1 MANFIQDCITNKCK
15 VDQIDEYVHNWHEGD
30 SELSLVEYL
39 GMTEEE
45 YSYYIKNSNNL
56 NEIIFNRKKQYRVA
70 LRIKT
75 NAGMMDC
82 KRALDAC
89 DYDLDKAA
97 IRLAEYF
104 RSGKIL
110 F

>member
-1 MANFIQDCITNKCK
+1 
-15 VDQIDEYVHNWHEGD
+15 
-30 SELSLVEYL
+30 
-39 GMTEEE
+39 
-45 YSYYIKNSNNL
+45 
-56 NEIIFNRKKQYRVA
+56 
-70 LRIKT
+70 
-75 NAGMMDC
+75 MMDC

>member
-45 YSYYIKNSNNL
+45 YSYYIKNSKHYFFYL
-56 NEIIFNRKKQYRVA
+56 TYIQKQMQV
-70 LRIKT
+70 
-75 NAGMMDC
+75 
-82 KRALDAC
+82 
-89 DYDLDKAA
+89 
-97 IRLAEYF
+97 
-104 RSGKIL
+104 
-110 F
+110 